1 MVDYVFAIHAAVNAG
16 HRILQIYNTDF
27 LVSEK
32 VDESPVTSADL
43 DANNIITSALSSSL
57 LPILSEEGES
67 VSYDERKSWD
77 QFWLV
82 DPLDGTKEF
91 VKKNGEF
98 TVNIALI
105 NKGVPVF
112 GVVYAPVL
120 NFLYIGCGGIG
131 AYKIALTPKDVFSAD
146 MLNDKNRILR
156 KTPEKFTIVAS
167 RSHHS
172 PDTETFVNE
181 MREKHGQV
189 DFVCMG
195 SSIKLCLVAEGAAHV
210 YPRLAPT
217 MEWDTAA
224 GHAVCLAA
232 GKRVY
237 RHDNK
242 EDLVYNKENLLNPFF
257 VVE

>member
-1 MVDYVFAIHAAVNAG
+1 VY
-16 HRILQIYNTDF
+16 QQDF
-27 LVSEK
+27 DVIQK
-32 VDESPVTSADL
+32 ADESPVTLADNL
-43 DANNIITSALSSSL
+43 ASEVIIRILNPSGF
-57 LPILSEEGES
+57 PVLSEEGDIPEFETRS
-67 VSYDERKSWD
+67 KWKT
-77 QFWLV
+77 FWLV

-105 NKGVPVF
+105 RGGIPVL

-120 NFLYIGCGGIG
+120 NLLYVGVEDFG
-131 AYKIALTPKDVFSAD
+131 AYRVVLSPKDVFSMD
-146 MLNDKNRILR
+146 MLSAAKRIPD
-156 KTPEKFTIVAS
+156 KTPKTYTIVAS
-167 RSHHS
+167 KSHYS
-172 PDTETFVNE
+172 PETEAFVNDI
-181 MREKHGQV
+181 RVKHGQV
-189 DFVCMG
+189 DFISMG
-195 SSIKLCLVAEGAAHV
+195 SSLKLCLVAEGAAHV

-224 GHAVCLAA
+224 GQAVCLAA

-237 RHDNK
+237 RHDNN